1 MNQMKNSEG
10 LVLEMPDFKAF
21 KGGFFRLLGKDEIFF
36 AKKNGISGSGFPL
49 LIFPVLENGLIS
61 KQQAKET
68 FFSNDDI
75 EVLNPESIG
84 ISEIQWEN

>member
-1 MNQMKNSEG
+1 MTNSKG
-10 LVLEMPDFKAF
+10 LVLEMPLFGTFA
-21 KGGFFRLLGKDEIFF
+21 GGFFRLLGKDEIFF
-36 AKKNGISGSGFPL
+36 AKKNSISGSGLPL

-68 FFSNDDI
+68 FFPNDDI

-84 ISEIQWEN
+84 IPQIQWGN